1 MKITMT
7 GGGVLTLSGC
17 LARFGADLGIIS
29 PGHKITHLIRRGRLF
44 RVTGPAGS
52 RREDVGIIDRIEV

>member
-7 GGGVLTLSGC
+7 SGGALTLPGC

-29 PGHKITHLIRRGRLF
+29 PEYELTHLIRRGRLF